1 MTHIDARGSGQPAVT
16 CAHAPLWNA
25 FTVHF
30 GAVT

>member
-1 MTHIDARGSGQPAVT
+1 MTHIDARGTAT
-16 CAHAPLWNA
+16 CGLAPLWNA